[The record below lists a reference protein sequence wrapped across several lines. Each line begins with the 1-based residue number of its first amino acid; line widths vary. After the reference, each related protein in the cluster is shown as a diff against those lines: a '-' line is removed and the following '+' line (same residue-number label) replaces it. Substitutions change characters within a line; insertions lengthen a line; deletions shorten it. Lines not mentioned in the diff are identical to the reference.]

1 MELRLFKTFIQT
13 LHPLGSSTN
22 FIDSLKQLVLS
33 HGYELDFIKHF
44 DPTWYLNNNF
54 SYYSYVYT
62 AIDNSKLIT
71 GFYNTYSESSFLNN
85 LYNHDATGFVQ
96 YFVDQNVSD
105 YLVALDNYDPAQLYQ
120 MYQDAGGTPSTPP
133 PGPGYMITYITGTWS
148 NTQIANWIT
157 SNGGFSLHYN
167 ILQQYMSSLDIRT
180 LLASYSNLKTSITAQ
195 YSTNDIITAMVAYS
209 LAYVWETLYPYLAP
223 GTFVFGCIQSRNSK

>member
-1 MELRLFKTFIQT
+1 MP

-33 HGYELDFIKHF
+33 NGYELDFIKHF
-44 DPTWYLNNNF
+44 DPTYYLNTF
-54 SYYSYVYT
+54 SAYYGYVYT
-62 AIDNSKLIT
+62 AFDNSKLIT

-85 LYNHDATGFVQ
+85 LYTYDVTGFVQ

-105 YLVALDNYDPAQLYQ
+105 YLVALDAYDPAQLYQ

-148 NTQIANWIT
+148 NTQIATWIT
-157 SNGGFSLHYN
+157 SNGGFSLVVYDIEPAQHFKTQN
-167 ILQQYMSSLDIRT
+167 DDFQINHNLQKDTAGQDIHPDF
-180 LLASYSNLKTSITAQ
+180 S
-195 YSTNDIITAMVAYS
+195 D
-209 LAYVWETLYPYLAP
+209 
-223 GTFVFGCIQSRNSK
+223 